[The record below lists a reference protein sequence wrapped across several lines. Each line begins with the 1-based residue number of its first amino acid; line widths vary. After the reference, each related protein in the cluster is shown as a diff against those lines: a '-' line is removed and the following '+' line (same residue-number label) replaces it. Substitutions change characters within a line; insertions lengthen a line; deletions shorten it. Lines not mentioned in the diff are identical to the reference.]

1 MIPPLRKR
9 HVGMWIILVPI
20 LLLGMIAAYQAV
32 PLTQSDTLYREQQ
45 QPALAETLAFTDI
58 PAYKASIRASSDSI
72 PAYQLEMVLKQAL
85 MHPSTMVFLADDAST
100 TTIEQMQLLGSLGP
114 QGVYR
119 MSLPAE
125 NRAVWHFAMFDAIK
139 QSVYERIEVIK

>member
-1 MIPPLRKR
+1 
-9 HVGMWIILVPI
+9 MWVILVPI

-45 QPALAETLAFTDI
+45 QPALVETLAFTDK
-58 PAYKASIRASSDSI
+58 PAYKASIRASVDSI
-72 PAYQLEMVLKQAL
+72 PAYQLEMVLKQPL
-85 MHPSTMVFLADDAST
+85 IHPSTMVFLANDASAT
-100 TTIEQMQLLGSLGP
+100 DVKQMRLLGSLGP

-125 NRAVWHFAMFDAIK
+125 DRATWHLVLFDAIR
-139 QSVYERIEVIK
+139 QSIYERIEVIK